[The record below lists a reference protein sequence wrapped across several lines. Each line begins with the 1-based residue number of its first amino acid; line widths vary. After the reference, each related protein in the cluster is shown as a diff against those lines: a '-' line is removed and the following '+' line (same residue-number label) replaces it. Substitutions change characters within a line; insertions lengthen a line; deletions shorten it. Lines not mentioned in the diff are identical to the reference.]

1 MRAGQ
6 KRTPPSLAEIQGR
19 ALEELR
25 RRGFAVDD
33 AVADGS
39 VHRCPTDDRPSDK
52 SGWYVLHAD
61 EWPTLVLGKWHEGE
75 EQETVPL
82 WKDADKP
89 LSLEERR
96 ACEAAMKRQK
106 QAREAETRRRHE
118 DAAVKAKADLDK
130 ATDADNGFPYLA
142 RKGVDATPGL
152 KVKPC
157 RHPKKANDAP
167 LEDALLVPLS
177 NAMGEVR
184 SYQRIFADGFKAN
197 MAGGD
202 KTGVF
207 YEFPGQ
213 GANSSFTILCEGWA
227 TSATVSRAAQGATVL
242 SVCDRLNFGPV
253 LKGLRDAG
261 RLDPSRTLIVAD
273 NDWETAQ
280 RLYLEAKGN
289 GKAKGKTVADYN
301 PGAQA
306 AMRAAKTYGCR
317 WVLAVPDEAI
327 YPTGETATDAND
339 LYLAKRGD
347 CLQAG
352 IAPEEADRIAV
363 DTVRGMLDRGWGRED
378 EPPKEPPKPPM
389 QFITFGEAT
398 QLTAPAELVRGV
410 LPAVGIG
417 YLFGP
422 SGTFKTFIAMQIGL
436 HVSQGWP
443 LAGHKAKRRPVY
455 YLLLEGGAGLGKRT
469 RALNNWRTSIGREL
483 APDTA
488 YMFWPQPFSIATP
501 ASVDALIATVNG
513 AGHKG
518 ALIVIDT
525 QSQAA
530 EGLDEDKAA
539 DATRILGAAKRI
551 SEAVEGVVL
560 LVHHT
565 GKEES
570 RGLRGSSAQKANV
583 DFSLEVERLPG
594 SRRAVLKTSKEKDNA
609 DDRAISFD
617 LKVWEV
623 GTDDDGEP
631 VTSCVAVPL
640 EGVVHKPRPRL
651 PSSLARAL
659 DTLRQ
664 ALQIHG
670 ADRVTLEEWRD
681 VYLSKSTGST
691 MNSKRAMFSSDR
703 RALVEAGFVEVEND
717 TYWIPQEEV
726 QDA

>member
-1 MRAGQ
+1 MSAGP
-6 KRTPPSLAEIQGR
+6 KRTPPTLAEIQGR
-19 ALEELR
+19 ALDELR
-25 RRGFAVDD
+25 RRGFAVDEP
-33 AVADGS
+33 VADGA

-61 EWPTLVLGKWHEGE
+61 EWPTLVLGKWHESE
-75 EQETVPL
+75 EQETIPL

-96 ACEAAMKRQK
+96 ACEAAMKRRK
-106 QAREAETRRRHE
+106 QAREADTRRRQE
-118 DAAVKAKADLDK
+118 EAADKAKADLAK
-130 ATDADNGFPYLA
+130 ACEADNGFPYLA
-142 RKGVDATPGL
+142 RKGLPATAGL

-157 RHPKKANDAP
+157 RHPKKPQEAP
-167 LEDALLVPLS
+167 AEDALLVPLT

-197 MAGGD
+197 MYGAEKQGLY
-202 KTGVF
+202 
-207 YEFPGQ
+207 YELPGL
-213 GANSSFTILCEGWA
+213 GENASFVVLCEGWA
-227 TSATVSRAAQGATVL
+227 TSATVSRASHGATVL

-253 LKGLRDAG
+253 LKGLRGAG

-280 RLYLEAKGN
+280 RLYMEAKAK

-306 AMRAAKTYGCR
+306 AMKAAKAYGCR

-327 YPTGETATDAND
+327 YPSGQTATDAND
-339 LYLAKRGD
+339 LYLARRQESLDRG
-347 CLQAG
+347 AG
-352 IAPEEADRIAV
+352 AEEADRRGLEAV
-363 DTVRGMLDRGWGRED
+363 VAMLDRGWGRGD
-378 EPPKEPPKPPM
+378 NPPQETPAPPM

-398 QLTAPAELVRGV
+398 KLKAPAELVRGV

-422 SGTFKTFIAMQIGL
+422 SGTFKTFIAMMLAL

-455 YLLLEGGAGLGKRT
+455 YLLLEGGAGLGKRA
-469 RALNNWRTSIGREL
+469 RALDNWRQSLGREL
-483 APDTA
+483 TPDAP
-488 YMFWPQPFSIATP
+488 YLFWPKPFSITDP

-513 AGHKG
+513 AGHRG

-551 SEAVEGVVL
+551 SEAVEGVVM

-570 RGLRGSSAQKANV
+570 RDLRGSSAQKANV
-583 DFSLEVERLPG
+583 DFSLKVERLPG
-594 SRRAVLKTSKEKDNA
+594 TRRAVLKTSKEKDNA
-609 DDRAISFD
+609 DDRAITFD

-623 GTDDDGEP
+623 GTDDDGQP

-640 EGVVHKPRPRL
+640 EGVAYTPRPN
-651 PSSLARAL
+651 LAPAQTRAL
-659 DTLRQ
+659 DTLRE
-664 ALQIHG
+664 ALQANS
-670 ADRVTLEEWRD
+670 ADRVTLEEWRV
-681 VYLSKSTGST
+681 VYFKRSTESTPESKRVSFSKSR
-691 MNSKRAMFSSDR
+691 K
-703 RALVEAGFVEVEND
+703 ALVEAGLVAVEND
-717 TYWIPQEEV
+717 TYWLTQKV
-726 QDA
+726 CQDD